1 MLTPIQKQ
9 ILRENLL
16 LQLEKRRNGL
26 PFETL
31 ALGAKFGGFN
41 IPESDAVEALNW
53 LVHKGFAEETRA
65 DFSDVVRIWKIT
77 DAGVAFLD
85 K

>member
-1 MLTPIQKQ
+1 MLTSTQKQ

-16 LQLEKRRNGL
+16 LQLETVRCGL

-31 ALGAKFGGFN
+31 ASGARNGGFK
-41 IPESDAVEALNW
+41 IATTVEEALDW
-53 LVHKGFAEETRA
+53 LVRKGFAEEARA

-77 DAGVAFLD
+77 DAGVAMLD